1 MLADFNILAFHN
13 PEFNTLAPFKILVFK
28 NNKFKISLA

>member
-13 PEFNTLAPFKILVFK
+13 PEFNILAPFKILVFQ
-28 NNKFKISLA
+28 NNNFKISLA